1 MDDFLKMDI
10 FFGVTT
16 VAVVLITVLLSLV
29 LIRVLR
35 LLSVVERVTL
45 LVEEEGEQIR
55 DDIRNVRAKVKEEGV
70 RVGQMLGLLGSFAKP
85 KPRTR
90 RKKESSS

>member
-16 VAVVLITVLLSLV
+16 VAVVVITVLLSVV

-35 LLSVVERVTL
+35 LIRVLEQVTL
-45 LVEEEGEQIR
+45 IVHEEGEQIR
-55 DDIRNVRAKVKEEGV
+55 DDIREVRARVKEEGLK
-70 RVGQMLGLLGSFAKP
+70 VGQLLGFLSSFAK
-85 KPRTR
+85 KPAR
-90 RKKESSS
+90 RSKKTSS

>member
-16 VAVVLITVLLSLV
+16 VAVVVITILLSVV

-35 LLSVVERVTL
+35 LIKVLEQVTL
-45 LVEEEGEQIR
+45 IVHEESEQIR
-55 DDIRNVRAKVKEEGV
+55 DDIREVRAKVKEEGL
-70 RVGQMLGLLGSFAKP
+70 RVGQMLGFLGAFKKP
-85 KPRTR
+85 KARSR
-90 RKKESSS
+90 RKTSAS